1 VSVELCERCVSPGV
15 CNQQALME
23 RPCHAPKVLHVLGA
37 PPIGTFLPLTPM
49 AEAMLNGE
57 GDSLVGAHLEDLHK
71 RTYGERPTRER
82 MFMDIAAVVARR
94 STCRRAAV
102 GCVVTDVAGWQILGI
117 GYNGSPAGMPNRCP
131 HEEVGNC
138 GCVHAELNALL
149 KAPGALTNK
158 ILYATTAPCE
168 RCAAAIVNAN
178 VARVYF
184 GRTYR
189 TTEGIDL
196 LEAAGIQAD
205 YLG

>member
-1 VSVELCERCVSPGV
+1 VNEEIFRRIAEE
-15 CNQQALME
+15 QATE
-23 RPCHAPKVLHVLGA
+23 TNRVL
-37 PPIGTFLPLTPM
+37 
-49 AEAMLNGE
+49 AEADALLAE
-57 GDSLVGAHLEDLHK
+57 GDSLVGAQN
-71 RTYGERPTRER
+71 RERPTRER

-102 GCVVTDVAGWQILGI
+102 GCVVTDVTGWQVLGI

-131 HEEVGNC
+131 REEIGNC

-149 KAPGALTNK
+149 KAPGERSK

-196 LEAAGIQAD
+196 LEASDIQVD